1 MAESA
6 MQIPVQGGVNPLSLS
21 IEEVS
26 RLLTAGGGKRVMVEQ
41 VQADI
46 DAGAPVGAGGR
57 MNLMH
62 YAAWL
67 LREVQTQGEDGGSW
81 AGGGRVEGEA
91 GEPGQSLAGLPGG
104 LCRGGVHAGRG
115 ALRDGSEKNSQ
126 TMIATQ

>member
-26 RLLTAGGGKRVMVEQ
+26 RLLTAGGGKKVMVEQ

-57 MNLMH
+57 MNLVH

-67 LREVQTQGEDGGSW
+67 LREVQ
-81 AGGGRVEGEA
+81 AR
-91 GEPGQSLAGLPGG
+91 
-104 LCRGGVHAGRG
+104 
-115 ALRDGSEKNSQ
+115 
-126 TMIATQ
+126 